1 LSSRRDGRDTKA
13 CPETEGVPAREQKPV
28 KINGGTDGTKANVR
42 RWCVM
47 KKIVTIT
54 ACLLALGAASI
65 AADADG
71 ISWSPRT
78 AEFAMS
84 SPAAPVSVAAV
95 ASGEG
100 VPGQHMQIMERD
112 VRLVSGKIAPVRSCS
127 SANWPYYPAD
137 CLQRTESA
145 GL

>member
-1 LSSRRDGRDTKA
+1 
-13 CPETEGVPAREQKPV
+13 
-28 KINGGTDGTKANVR
+28 
-42 RWCVM
+42 
-47 KKIVTIT
+47 
-54 ACLLALGAASI
+54 
-65 AADADG
+65 
-71 ISWSPRT
+71 
-78 AEFAMS
+78 MS